1 MRKILPL
8 LWIPLGYFV
17 GTILGEII
25 YSALGYEVGT
35 TNAPTWVKVL
45 SSMPALVLVI
55 LGFIMA
61 YRRGRKNYK

>member
-8 LWIPLGYFV
+8 LWIPLGYIV
-17 GTILGEII
+17 GTILGEIV

-35 TNAPTWVKVL
+35 TNAPTLVKIL
-45 SSMPALVLVI
+45 SSLPALVFII

-61 YRRGRKNYK
+61 YRQGRKYYK